1 MTKIQMA
8 GLTAEIK
15 GGLWESESKGF
26 ENWLNGFASADQ
38 VEGHAPNL
46 EAAMLNAA
54 KKLFR
59 NIEVLE
65 EPKPNKKVTGDF
77 VY

>member
-8 GLTAEIK
+8 GITAEIK

-46 EAAMLNAA
+46 EVAMLNAA
-54 KKLFR
+54 KKLFK

-65 EPKPNKKVTGDF
+65 PPKPVKYESGDF